1 MKQYKIFKFF
11 YLFLPFQIKVIM
23 STNTKLDKIVGN
35 HYRLKKKIGSGS
47 FGEIYEAE
55 TIRTHRPV
63 AVKFELLTA
72 PIPQLSYESKLYSIL
87 TGGPGIP
94 QVRWFGKTENRNA
107 LVIDLL
113 GKSLE
118 DLLQMFKR
126 HLSLKTVLMLADQM
140 LCSLEFIHNKN
151 FIHRDIKPDNF
162 VMGTGQNSNAVFLI
176 DFGLAKKYRDP
187 NTHVHIEY
195 AEGKSLTGT
204 ARYASIGAL
213 HGFEQSR
220 RDDMESLGY
229 VLIYLMKGSLP
240 WMGLDASTREGKYE
254 KILQMKKDI
263 PIDEL
268 CSGLPKEFAQY
279 LISVKRLKFTDKPRY
294 SKYRALFRN
303 LFISS
308 GFVYNYVYDW
318 TSALKSRSSPK
329 FVLGTVHQARTP
341 TPTLKKKEKSERSSN
356 ITNEKCS
363 RTTLPSTIIVKDP
376 SYSDRTLSSS
386 ADDFEF
392 EDTDNK
398 QPQKK
403 KSENSDLKGYLSSDN
418 DNNTKKTSESSSVYS
433 SDSFFDDC
441 PTARLLSSSSPANK
455 IMKSQPIFTQK
466 NKQLADSIVKK

>member
-1 MKQYKIFKFF
+1 
-11 YLFLPFQIKVIM
+11 M
-23 STNTKLDKIVGN
+23 STNPKLDQIVGN
-35 HYRLKKKIGSGS
+35 HYRLKRKIGSGS

-72 PIPQLSYESKLYSIL
+72 SIPQLSYESKLYSIL
-87 TGGPGIP
+87 AGGPGIP
-94 QVRWFGKTENRNA
+94 QVRWFGQTESRNA

-118 DLLQMFKR
+118 DLLQMFKH

-162 VMGTGQNSNAVFLI
+162 LMGTGQNSNTLFLI
-176 DFGLAKKYRDP
+176 DYGLAKKYRDP
-187 NTHVHIEY
+187 NSHVHIEY

-229 VLIYLMKGSLP
+229 VLIYLLKGSLP
-240 WMGLDASTREGKYE
+240 WMGLDASTREQKYE
-254 KILQMKKDI
+254 KILKMKKEI
-263 PIDEL
+263 PVDEL
-268 CSGLPKEFAQY
+268 CHGLPKEFTQY
-279 LISVKRLKFTDKPRY
+279 LMTVKRLKFSDKPRY

-308 GFVYNYVYDW
+308 GYTYDYIYDW
-318 TSALKSRSSPK
+318 TTVYKTHSTPRII
-329 FVLGTVHQARTP
+329 LGNVHQTRSPVPSNTI
-341 TPTLKKKEKSERSSN
+341 KRSERSSN

-376 SYSDRTLSSS
+376 SYSDKTLSSS
-386 ADDFEF
+386 ADEFEF
-392 EDTDNK
+392 DQIISKDSNKSKQTKKKKTEKSHNSDSDDEDL
-398 QPQKK
+398 KK
-403 KSENSDLKGYLSSDN
+403 KSDN
-418 DNNTKKTSESSSVYS
+418 ASSSEYS
-433 SDSFFDDC
+433 SDSFFDEC
-441 PTARLLSSSSPANK
+441 TKLLSSARSKSK
-455 IMKSQPIFTQK
+455 FMKSQPIFTPHNHK
-466 NKQLADSIVKK
+466 LIESIKK

>member
-1 MKQYKIFKFF
+1 
-11 YLFLPFQIKVIM
+11 M
-23 STNTKLDKIVGN
+23 SANPKLDQIVGN

-72 PIPQLSYESKLYSIL
+72 SIPQLSYESKLYTIL
-87 TGGPGIP
+87 AGGPGIP
-94 QVRWFGKTENRNA
+94 QVRWFGQTENRNA

-118 DLLQMFKR
+118 DLLQIFKR
-126 HLSLKTVLMLADQM
+126 RLSLKTVLMLADQM

-162 VMGTGQNSNAVFLI
+162 LMGTSPNSNILYLI
-176 DFGLAKKYRDP
+176 DYGLAKKYRDP

-195 AEGKSLTGT
+195 SEGKSLTGT

-229 VLIYLMKGSLP
+229 VLIYLLKGSLP
-240 WMGLDASTREGKYE
+240 WMGLDASTREQKYD
-254 KILQMKKDI
+254 KILKMKKEI
-263 PIDEL
+263 PVEEL
-268 CSGLPKEFAQY
+268 CHGLPKEFAQY
-279 LISVKRLKFTDKPRY
+279 LMKVKRLKFTDKPRY
-294 SKYRALFRN
+294 PKYRALFRK

-308 GFVYNYVYDW
+308 GYKYDYVYDW
-318 TSALKSRSSPK
+318 TTVLKTHSTPRITLGNIHQTRSPVPSNAIK
-329 FVLGTVHQARTP
+329 
-341 TPTLKKKEKSERSSN
+341 KSERSSN

-376 SYSDRTLSSS
+376 SYSDKTLSSS
-386 ADDFEF
+386 ADDIEF
-392 EDTDNK
+392 EDFLSKDTDK
-398 QPQKK
+398 AQQKKKK
-403 KSENSDLKGYLSSDN
+403 KSEK
-418 DNNTKKTSESSSVYS
+418 SEILDDDSAAVKNKSENSSSSEYS
-433 SDSFFDDC
+433 SDSFFDNC
-441 PTARLLSSSSPANK
+441 ETTPKFFTPNPTGSK
-455 IMKSQPIFTQK
+455 ITKSQSVFTPQK
-466 NKQLADSIVKK
+466 QKLLDTFIKK

>member
-1 MKQYKIFKFF
+1 
-11 YLFLPFQIKVIM
+11 M
-23 STNTKLDKIVGN
+23 SVNPKLDQIVGN

-72 PIPQLSYESKLYSIL
+72 SIPQLSYESKLYSIL
-87 TGGPGIP
+87 AGGPGIP
-94 QVRWFGKTENRNA
+94 QVRWFGQTENRNA

-126 HLSLKTVLMLADQM
+126 RLSLKTVLMLADQM

-162 VMGTGQNSNAVFLI
+162 LMGTGQNSNILFLI
-176 DFGLAKKYRDP
+176 DYGLAKKYRDP
-187 NTHVHIEY
+187 NTHVHVEY

-229 VLIYLMKGSLP
+229 VLIYLLKGSLP
-240 WMGLDASTREGKYE
+240 WMGLDASTRELKYE
-254 KILQMKKDI
+254 KILKMKKEI
-263 PIDEL
+263 PVEEL
-268 CSGLPKEFAQY
+268 CHGLPKEFAQY
-279 LISVKRLKFTDKPRY
+279 LIKVKRLKFTDKPRY
-294 SKYRALFRN
+294 AKYRALFRN

-308 GFVYNYVYDW
+308 GYKYDYFYDW
-318 TSALKSRSSPK
+318 STVMKTHSTPRIKLGNISQTRSPAASHAIK
-329 FVLGTVHQARTP
+329 
-341 TPTLKKKEKSERSSN
+341 KSERSSN

-363 RTTLPSTIIVKDP
+363 RTTLPSTIVVKDP
-376 SYSDRTLSSS
+376 SYDSDKTLSSS
-386 ADDFEF
+386 ADDIEF
-392 EDTDNK
+392 DQFLPKDTDK
-398 QPQKK
+398 SPKSKKK
-403 KSENSDLKGYLSSDN
+403 KSENSDFSDN
-418 DNNTKKTSESSSVYS
+418 DSANNKNKTANSSSSEFS

-441 PTARLLSSSSPANK
+441 EAANLFTPANTGSK
-455 IMKSQPIFTQK
+455 FMKSQPVFTPQGRK
-466 NKQLADSIVKK
+466 LIDSYAKK